1 MSTRKLHGVA
11 GSRAIRSLW
20 AIEEVG
26 VPYEQVAAHFIEDSK
41 KPEYLVVNPNGRI
54 PALVDGD
61 LVIFESMAI
70 NLHLART
77 YGADLYPTD
86 PDDLAR
92 TEQWSVW
99 AISEIEPY
107 QMAIVVQKVFT
118 PEEKRSERSSR
129 AEKRSRGPWRCSMLH
144 SLTETTCSVTRSRL
158 PTSM

>member
-1 MSTRKLHGVA
+1 
-11 GSRAIRSLW
+11 
-20 AIEEVG
+20 
-26 VPYEQVAAHFIEDSK
+26 
-41 KPEYLVVNPNGRI
+41 
-54 PALVDGD
+54 
-61 LVIFESMAI
+61 MAI

-77 YGADLYPTD
+77 YGAGLYPTD